1 MTASM
6 HEWDESTDLF
16 AHAVIGYAI
25 ERLKVPKNPQ
35 WGAHYGADLATTVDA
50 TITDA
55 GIGGHAALAVFRD
68 VLMPACRPMDDSL
81 NLAYVPT
88 APSIAATMF
97 DLVVSASSIFGG
109 NWEAGAGAIAA
120 ENAALRWLAD
130 LAGFPAEA
138 GGVFVSG
145 GSAANLSAL
154 ATARHRAQQ
163 RRTEQGLG
171 RPTRWCI
178 VTTDEVH
185 ASVRAAA
192 RIMDVDVIAA
202 PTDDLGRFTGAA
214 LADVLSAHGFTPNR
228 TPENQP
234 VSTSRPQ
241 ADATRHAPG
250 VGGDLGV
257 FAVVATGGTTN
268 AGAVDE
274 LDALAD
280 VCAEHDLWLHIDG
293 AYGLA
298 ALCSDLVGDTFRG
311 IERAD
316 SFGVDPHKWLFAPYD
331 CAALVYR
338 EPVYAAAAHAQH
350 GAYLDAVN
358 RSDWNPSDYAY
369 HLSRRARG
377 LPLWFSLA
385 TYGTAAYTEAVD
397 VSIATARA
405 LAADIAARPG
415 FHLLLEPQLSI
426 VLFTLDGWTR
436 DDYLAWSTQRAR
448 EGVALLVPTT
458 WKGSPCMRICLVNPR
473 TRQADVQSLLDDLA
487 RFPLRR

>member
-25 ERLKVPKNPQ
+25 ERLKVPKDPQ
-35 WGAHYGADLATTVDA
+35 WGAHRATDLAASLDTS
-50 TITDA
+50 ITPT
-55 GIGGHAALAVFRD
+55 GIGGHAALAMFRD
-68 VLMPACRPMDDSL
+68 VLMPACRPMDDPL

-109 NWEAGAGAIAA
+109 NWEAGTGAIAA
-120 ENAALRWLAD
+120 ENTAVRWLAD

-154 ATARHRAQQ
+154 ATARHRAQH
-163 RRTEQGLG
+163 RRAELGLG

-192 RIMDVDVIAA
+192 RIMDVDVLEA

-214 LADVLSAHGFTPNR
+214 LAAVLAEHSDTA
-228 TPENQP
+228 
-234 VSTSRPQ
+234 
-241 ADATRHAPG
+241 
-250 VGGDLGV
+250 V

-280 VCAEHDLWLHIDG
+280 VCAAHGLWLHIDG

-338 EPVYAAAAHAQH
+338 EPAWAAATHAQH
-350 GAYLDAVN
+350 GSYLDAVN
-358 RSDWNPSDYAY
+358 RNDWNPSDYAY

-397 VSIATARA
+397 VSIATART

-415 FHLLLEPQLSI
+415 FDLLLEPQLSI

-458 WKGSPCMRICLVNPR
+458 WKGQPCMRICLVNPR
-473 TRQADVQSLLDDLA
+473 TRLEDVQSLLDDLA
-487 RFPLRR
+487 GFPLRR

>member
-25 ERLKVPKNPQ
+25 ERLKVPKDPQ
-35 WGAHYGADLATTVDA
+35 WGAHKATDLAA
-50 TITDA
+50 TLDTSITPT
-55 GIGGHAALAVFRD
+55 GIGGHAALAMFRD
-68 VLMPACRPMDDSL
+68 VLMPACRPMDDPL

-109 NWEAGAGAIAA
+109 NWEAGTGAIAA
-120 ENAALRWLAD
+120 ENTALRWLAD

-163 RRTEQGLG
+163 RRTELGLG
-171 RPTRWCI
+171 RPARWCI

-192 RIMDVDVIAA
+192 RIMDVDVLEA

-214 LADVLSAHGFTPNR
+214 LAAVLAEHGGADR
-228 TPENQP
+228 
-234 VSTSRPQ
+234 VSSSGPA
-241 ADATRHAPG
+241 ADATRHALG
-250 VGGDLGV
+250 AGDSDLAV

-280 VCAEHDLWLHIDG
+280 VCADHDLWLHIDG

-338 EPVYAAAAHAQH
+338 EPAHAAAAHAQH

-358 RSDWNPSDYAY
+358 RNDWNPSDYAY

-397 VSIATARA
+397 VSIATART

-415 FHLLLEPQLSI
+415 FDLLLEPQLSI

-458 WKGSPCMRICLVNPR
+458 WKGEPCMRICLVNPR
-473 TRQADVQSLLDDLA
+473 TRLDDVRSLLDDLA
-487 RFPLRR
+487 GFPLRR

>member
-1 MTASM
+1 MTASV

-50 TITDA
+50 TITDT

-68 VLMPACRPMDDSL
+68 VLMPACRPMDDPL

-130 LAGFPAEA
+130 LAGFPADA

-171 RPTRWCI
+171 RPARWCI

-192 RIMDVDVIAA
+192 RIMDVDVLEA
-202 PTDDLGRFTGAA
+202 PTDDRGRFTGAA
-214 LADVLSAHGFTPNR
+214 LSDVLAAHGDM
-228 TPENQP
+228 
-234 VSTSRPQ
+234 
-241 ADATRHAPG
+241 A
-250 VGGDLGV
+250 V

-268 AGAVDE
+268 AGAIDD
-274 LDALAD
+274 LDSLAE
-280 VCAEHDLWLHIDG
+280 VCETHGLWLHIDG

-338 EPVYAAAAHAQH
+338 EPVHAAAAHAQH

-397 VSIATARA
+397 VSIATART

-415 FHLLLEPQLSI
+415 FDLLLEPQLSI

-458 WKGSPCMRICLVNPR
+458 WKDEACMRICLVNPR
-473 TRQADVQSLLDDLA
+473 TRLDEVQSLLDDLA